1 MIINTNQLEKE
12 LLKEEIISK
21 FEEKVLERFTI
32 SQLKEWKKENWELEI
47 LGTLGFSLSSVVE
60 DFLELNKSYFD
71 NNTDYKW
78 EAYIDKV
85 LNSFV
90 NGKFIDP
97 FKDIECEPFFNVIDK
112 VSDILNERILAQEET
127 VLSQE
132 EILCPHC
139 NCDLKDTGFYS
150 KRPLM
155 FMFNDK
161 SEKFE
166 LAPLLSDED
175 FDVYCCECD
184 NKLDCSEYEIT
195 ENIF

>member
-112 VSDILNERILAQEET
+112 VSDILNKRILA
-127 VLSQE
+127 QE

-150 KRPLM
+150 KRPPM

-166 LAPLLSDED
+166 LAPLQSDED
-175 FDVYCCECD
+175 INVY
-184 NKLDCSEYEIT
+184 
-195 ENIF
+195 

>member
-12 LLKEEIISK
+12 LLKEEVISK

-90 NGKFIDP
+90 NGKFID
-97 FKDIECEPFFNVIDK
+97 
-112 VSDILNERILAQEET
+112 R
-127 VLSQE
+127 
-132 EILCPHC
+132 
-139 NCDLKDTGFYS
+139 Y
-150 KRPLM
+150 
-155 FMFNDK
+155 
-161 SEKFE
+161 
-166 LAPLLSDED
+166 
-175 FDVYCCECD
+175 Y
-184 NKLDCSEYEIT
+184 
-195 ENIF
+195 